1 MPISAGGA
9 TVQALLIE
17 PETGFLI
24 RIELPPGVGP
34 GILRIVRRNEIG
46 DQGSGLTGYQGET
59 THWTFL
65 PVR

>member
-9 TVQALLIE
+9 TVQALPID

-46 DQGSGLTGYQGET
+46 DQGSGCTGHQGKT
-59 THWTFL
+59 IRWTFL